1 MKRMVTKQSTI
12 TPITKSTGS
21 GVANMGK
28 GKNKG
33 KAPKEGFF
41 NKAYNE
47 VANEVSQYSSSMK
60 MKKDDKKGLA
70 KAMAIGAAAG
80 ASMPSI
86 ASRITKIGTKSPGI
100 TKAKAKMLPEVTVTA
115 PKAQKRFAVK
125 ITSRKKG

>member
-1 MKRMVTKQSTI
+1 MIRKVTKQSTV

-41 NKAYNE
+41 KKAYNE
-47 VANEVSQYSSSMK
+47 VANEGMQDAYSMR
-60 MKKDDKKGLA
+60 MKKEEKNAFA
-70 KAMAIGAAAG
+70 KAFAIGAAAG
-80 ASMPSI
+80 AKMPSSS
-86 ASRITKIGTKSPGI
+86 SRTTKKT

-115 PKAQKRFAVK
+115 KKPMLQFVMKRTAKK
-125 ITSRKKG
+125 IK

>member
-1 MKRMVTKQSTI
+1 MTTKMSTV

-41 NKAYNE
+41 KKAYNE

-80 ASMPSI
+80 ASMPRF
-86 ASRITKIGTKSPGI
+86 AMERTVTKKP

-115 PKAQKRFAVK
+115 PKPKKRLALKV
-125 ITSRKKG
+125 TSKRMR